1 MYARWPIQASIG
13 ASNSDDIEPCQAR
26 RIDIQVEVADLCYQE
41 FASKDA
47 GDKSDGSRGKIKH
60 VNKEQ
65 SKNLTTSIAE
75 SQILP
80 ALRKTVKTDR

>member
-1 MYARWPIQASIG
+1 
-13 ASNSDDIEPCQAR
+13 
-26 RIDIQVEVADLCYQE
+26 LCYQE